1 MARLDETFDA
11 TDIDPLQPFE
21 NLPAGTYRAQIV
33 ESEMRATRNGQG
45 QYLWLMLD
53 ILEGAYQGRKL
64 FDQLN
69 LINPN
74 PQTVEMAKR
83 SLSAICHATGRIA
96 IADSEEL
103 HLMPMEIVVTVE
115 PPKNGYGARNR
126 IRYVAKKKDAG
137 TANPPARPTPA
148 AAPVA
153 TPMTAQQSEPSTP
166 WRHRG

>member
-11 TDIDPLQPFE
+11 TGIDPLQPFE

-53 ILEGAYQGRKL
+53 IVEGGYQGRKL

-96 IADSEEL
+96 ITDSEEL
-103 HLMPMEIVVTVE
+103 HLIPMEIVVTVE

-126 IRYVAKKKDAG
+126 IRYVAKKKDA
-137 TANPPARPTPA
+137 AIAYPPTRPAPA
-148 AAPVA
+148 AAPVSA
-153 TPMTAQQSEPSTP
+153 PMTAPQGEPSTP
-166 WRHRG
+166 WRYRS

>member
-1 MARLDETFDA
+1 MARLDEAFDA

-21 NLPAGTYRAQIV
+21 NLPPGNYRAQIV

-53 ILEGAYQGRKL
+53 ILDGGYQGRKL

-74 PQTVEMAKR
+74 PQTVEIAKR

-96 IADSEEL
+96 IVDSEEL
-103 HLMPMEIVVTVE
+103 HLIPMEIVVTVE

-126 IRYVAKKKDAG
+126 IRYVARKKDDAP
-137 TANPPARPTPA
+137 AARPPTRPAPA
-148 AAPVA
+148 AAP
-153 TPMTAQQSEPSTP
+153 MTTQPTEASTP
-166 WRHRG
+166 WRQRT

>member
-21 NLPAGTYRAQIV
+21 NLLAGTYRAQIV

-53 ILEGAYQGRKL
+53 ILEGEYQGRKL

-69 LINPN
+69 LINPS

-83 SLSAICHATGRIA
+83 SLSAICHATDRIA

-103 HLMPMEIVVTVE
+103 HLIPMEIVVTVE

-137 TANPPARPTPA
+137 TTRPPTRPAPA
-148 AAPVA
+148 AASVEP
-153 TPMTAQQSEPSTP
+153 PMTAQQSEPSTP